1 MHSPFIRAADAR
13 DHEPIIELSLKA
25 WEPVFRSFRTV
36 WGPSLYERFY
46 PDWKQSQS
54 DDVAAALQ
62 TNPTWVAVVGDSVAG
77 FVNVKFD
84 DETSMGEI
92 YMIAVAPDHQRQGLA
107 TLLTQHAL
115 AEMRSHGITLAVV
128 STGGDPGH
136 APARATYERNGFV
149 AFPQVLYSML
159 LAPASDADSHSTV
172 ENSTAGRRGE
182 PSPSVAQSAAGVSV
196 ERIDYAGID
205 PTVYASIRRV
215 LSAAFD
221 DADDE
226 TESLRDF
233 SDFDHWFAAI
243 EQSEIVAVTGLLFRE
258 VLVDGR
264 PVQVAGIGGVATD
277 SSHRN
282 RGSASRLVDA
292 ALRFTRDRS
301 IASFGLLQCT
311 PDLVP
316 FYAARGWRHMP
327 ESLVCRQ
334 SDGDTYKSPELPM
347 LIELGSASW
356 PTGVIDMNGLPW

>member
-25 WEPVFRSFRTV
+25 WEPVFTSFRTV
-36 WGPSLYERFY
+36 VGRSLYERFY
-46 PDWKQSQS
+46 PDWKQTQGA
-54 DDVAAALQ
+54 DVAAALQ
-62 TNPTWVAVVGDSVAG
+62 TNPTWVTVVHEAVAG

-84 DETSMGEI
+84 DETLTGKI

-115 AEMRSHGITLAVV
+115 AKMRSHGMTLAVV

-159 LAPASDADSHSTV
+159 LAPEPSADSDVTV
-172 ENSTAGRRGE
+172 ETSTASRRDE
-182 PSPSVAQSAAGVSV
+182 PRPGVAKRAAAVSV

-205 PTVYASIRRV
+205 PAVYANIRRV
-215 LSAAFD
+215 LSAAFH

-226 TESLRDF
+226 AESLEDF
-233 SDFDHWFAAI
+233 SDFDHWFAAV
-243 EQSEIVAVTGLLFRE
+243 ERSEILAVTGLLFRE

-264 PVQVAGIGGVATD
+264 SVQVAGIGGVATG

-282 RGSASRLVDA
+282 RGCASRLVDA
-292 ALRFTRDRS
+292 ALRFACEQRNT
-301 IASFGLLQCT
+301 SFGLLQCT

-316 FYAARGWRHMP
+316 FHAARGWRHLP
-327 ESLVCRQ
+327 EPLLCRQ
-334 SDGDTYKSPELPM
+334 SDGGTHRSPELPM
-347 LIELGSASW
+347 IIELGSARW
-356 PTGVIDMNGLPW
+356 PVGVIDMNGLPW